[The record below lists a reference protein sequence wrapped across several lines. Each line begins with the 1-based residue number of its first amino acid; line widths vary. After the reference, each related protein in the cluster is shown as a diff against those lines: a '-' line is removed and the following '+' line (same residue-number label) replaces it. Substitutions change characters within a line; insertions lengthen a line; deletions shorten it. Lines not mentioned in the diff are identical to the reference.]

1 MGSGT
6 YFRVWYNAAMAVQAG
21 AADNLVYGMVVELER
36 ELFYLL
42 WELSEELQ
50 DPVTPPGTQPGRT
63 RPTRP
68 TPGRWEPVD

>member
-1 MGSGT
+1 M
-6 YFRVWYNAAMAVQAG
+6 VVQTG

-50 DPVTPPGTQPGRT
+50 DPVTPPGTQPGT
-63 RPTRP
+63 ARPNRSH
-68 TPGRWEPVD
+68 PGRWEPVD